1 MEISERFAI
10 SYFLVLGFLD
20 EEKKMSHVPNPPKH
34 LDGTIPLSSREGK
47 EIIHS
52 VVSSG
57 VAHETD
63 ITLEVL
69 EIDDVRKFEKGQRT

>member
-1 MEISERFAI
+1 
-10 SYFLVLGFLD
+10 
-20 EEKKMSHVPNPPKH
+20 MSHVPNPPKH

-47 EIIHS
+47 DIIIRS

-69 EIDDVRKFEKGQRT
+69 EINDVQKFEKGQRT

>member
-1 MEISERFAI
+1 
-10 SYFLVLGFLD
+10 
-20 EEKKMSHVPNPPKH
+20 MSHVPNPPKH
-34 LDGTIPLSSREGK
+34 LDGTIPLSSRKGK